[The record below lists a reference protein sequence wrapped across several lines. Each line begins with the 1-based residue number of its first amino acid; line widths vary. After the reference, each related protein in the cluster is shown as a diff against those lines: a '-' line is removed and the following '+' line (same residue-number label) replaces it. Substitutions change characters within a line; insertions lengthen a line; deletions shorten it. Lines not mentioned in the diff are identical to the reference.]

1 MICVL
6 FRTQQRRH
14 NFSVNQVNEELIFFL
29 KLFKN
34 TKYDAS
40 VKYQPYWEW
49 CSPSQLPNKEV
60 RTWAIRSKSI
70 ATSHAG
76 VLE

>member
-6 FRTQQRRH
+6 FRTQQRRQ
-14 NFSVNQVNEELIFFL
+14 NFSVNQVNEELIFL

-34 TKYDAS
+34 TKYDTS
-40 VKYQPYWEW
+40 VKYQSYWEW

-60 RTWAIRSKSI
+60 KARAIKSRSI

>member
-6 FRTQQRRH
+6 FRTQQRRQ
-14 NFSVNQVNEELIFFL
+14 NFSVNQVNEELIFL

-40 VKYQPYWEW
+40 VKYQSYWEW

-60 RTWAIRSKSI
+60 EARAIKSRSI
-70 ATSHAG
+70 PTSHAG

>member
-6 FRTQQRRH
+6 FRTQQRRQD
-14 NFSVNQVNEELIFFL
+14 FSVNQVNEELIFFL

-40 VKYQPYWEW
+40 VKCQSYWEW

-60 RTWAIRSKSI
+60 KAQAIKSRSI